1 MITGK
6 ATLEG
11 LQRAQASNLKT
22 MQLLMPRGYYGQ
34 MTYEVATQVH
44 RHTVALT
51 HVDTGALRASHRL
64 TVRGLEAEV
73 YLDPGATNPRTG
85 AKTSVYG
92 EVEHERGGDH
102 AFYQRVID
110 EKSPEIIKN
119 AIRGLESVMRST
131 FEM

>member
-1 MITGK
+1 MLTGNV
-6 ATLEG
+6 TIEG

-44 RHTVALT
+44 RWAVAFT

-64 TVRGLEAEV
+64 IVRGLEAEI
-73 YLDPGATNPRTG
+73 YIDPGAVNPRTG
-85 AKTSVYG
+85 VKTSVYG
-92 EVEHERGGDH
+92 EGEHNRGGEH

-110 EKSPEIIKN
+110 EKSPEILKN

-131 FEM
+131 FNM